1 MSEKLCQLM
10 ILMQLK
16 MAGLLED
23 IKSEERGASDIVAVI
38 MLVVIVIAVAVI
50 FRDAITN
57 AANTIMDKLGD
68 FVGN

>member
-38 MLVVIVIAVAVI
+38 MLVVIVIAVAVL
-50 FRDAITN
+50 FRGAITN
-57 AANTIMDKLGD
+57 AAQTIMDRLNEFIG
-68 FVGN
+68 

>member
-23 IKSEERGASDIVAVI
+23 IRSEERGASDIVAVI
-38 MLVVIVIAVAVI
+38 MLVVIVIAVAVL
-50 FRDAITN
+50 FNDTITQ
-57 AANTIMDKLGD
+57 AAQQIMDRLKE
-68 FVGN
+68 FVGI